1 MMMRIIVADDHEI
14 FRESISSLLFSK
26 GGYEIVATCKN
37 GLEVIKAAELHRP
50 DIVLMD
56 VKMPAID
63 GIKAT
68 ETIKRDFSAIK
79 VLALSM
85 SDDPSDILGM
95 MEAGADGYISKT
107 ADIKEFLEALTSI
120 ANGKK
125 YFPSQKTPR
134 QGGHRMGILLS
145 KRETE
150 ILRLV
155 AMEYS
160 GEEIAAQLFISPLTV
175 EKHKNNIRRKLNT
188 TTVGL
193 VKYAIRE
200 GII

>member
-1 MMMRIIVADDHEI
+1 MTIVIADDHEI
-14 FRESISSLLFSK
+14 FRESISSLLTGK
-26 GGYEIVATCKN
+26 GGYEVLATCRN
-37 GLEVIKAAELHRP
+37 GLEVLKAVEELQP
-50 DIVLMD
+50 GLVLMD

-68 ETIKRDFSAIK
+68 ESIKKDFPSIK

-85 SDDPSDILGM
+85 SDDPADIAGM
-95 MEAGADGYISKT
+95 IEAGADGYILKT
-107 ADIKEFLEALTSI
+107 ADVIDFMEAVTLI

-125 YFPSQKTPR
+125 YFPAQTVKAPS
-134 QGGHRMGILLS
+134 GHREGILLS
-145 KRETE
+145 KREIE
-150 ILRLV
+150 IVRLI

-160 GEEIAAQLFISPLTV
+160 AEEIAAQLFISHLTV

-193 VKYAIRE
+193 VKFAIRE